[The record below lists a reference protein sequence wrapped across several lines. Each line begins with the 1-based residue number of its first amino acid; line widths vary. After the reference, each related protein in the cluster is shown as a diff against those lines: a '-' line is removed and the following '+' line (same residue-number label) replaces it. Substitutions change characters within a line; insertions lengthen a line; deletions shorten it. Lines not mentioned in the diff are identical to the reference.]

1 MALLNI
7 LDVWKSEEM
16 REAREMRKSVHF
28 EDKNEESVRP
38 ERVEGQA
45 LELRSCS
52 KSWKLWSM
60 PEEEIDVKVRSA
72 AASARVGR
80 VEGQALDPR
89 SRRVSRMA
97 RAMPGDGDRVA
108 VRSLAALGLDCP
120 LENLQSSKHTII
132 CSV

>member
-1 MALLNI
+1 MALLKL
-7 LDVWKSEEM
+7 LDVWKLEEL

-45 LELRSCS
+45 LEARSRRV
-52 KSWKLWSM
+52 SWKLRSV

-72 AASARVGR
+72 AAPARVGR

-97 RAMPGDGDRVA
+97 RAMPGDEDRVT
-108 VRSLAALGLDCP
+108 VRSVAALSSEP
-120 LENLQSSKHTII
+120 L
-132 CSV
+132 

>member
-1 MALLNI
+1 MALLK
-7 LDVWKSEEM
+7 LLEVWE
-16 REAREMRKSVHF
+16 F
-28 EDKNEESVRP
+28 EDKNEESLSGVLKNWPVRP

-45 LELRSCS
+45 LDARSRRVSRKLRSV
-52 KSWKLWSM
+52 

-72 AASARVGR
+72 AAPARVGR

-97 RAMPGDGDRVA
+97 RAMPGDEDRVA
-108 VRSLAALGLDCP
+108 VRSVAALGLDCP
-120 LENLQSSKHTII
+120 LELLQSSKHTII